1 MAGFHRVTH
10 GTEDPVIFR
19 VVARDPGRASLGT
32 APPPWAAMK
41 IGITCYPTY
50 GGSGAVATEL
60 GLDLARRGHEVHFI
74 TYDSP
79 FRLHG
84 YTERIYFHQVETR
97 MGRYPLFDHFPYT
110 LALASKQYEVVLS
123 EGLEIL
129 HVHYAIPH
137 ATTAYL
143 AREMLKGQQP
153 LKVITTLHGTDI
165 TLVGQESSFYGIT
178 KFSIEQSDEVTAVST
193 YLRDETYRAFGCVS
207 CDVKVIPNFVNL
219 QEYKPGEPDAKSK
232 SSLAPEGGKV
242 ITHVSNFREV
252 KRVKDVVRVF
262 ARIRRAM
269 PATLIMVGDGPE
281 RVDAENEAR
290 ELGVTADVRFL
301 GRLDS
306 VASLLQATDLF
317 LLPSQTE
324 SFGLA
329 ALEAMACGSPVV
341 ASRAGGLPEV
351 VDDGINGILEPVGS
365 VEAMG
370 RRAVELLRDPRRY
383 AAMREAAIG
392 KAREFSADRIVP
404 MYEHLYEEVLR
415 GTPAVSR
422 ADGR

>member
-1 MAGFHRVTH
+1 MR
-10 GTEDPVIFR
+10 
-19 VVARDPGRASLGT
+19 
-32 APPPWAAMK
+32 

-74 TYDSP
+74 TYDAP
-79 FRLHG
+79 FRMHG
-84 YTERIYFHQVETR
+84 YSQRVYFHQVETR

-110 LALASKQYEVVLS
+110 LALASKQHEVVLS
-123 EGLEIL
+123 EKLEVL

-143 AREMLKGQQP
+143 AREMLRGERP
-153 LKVITTLHGTDI
+153 LRVITTLHGTDI
-165 TLVGQESSFYGIT
+165 TLVGQESSFYAIT
-178 KFSIEQSDEVTAVST
+178 KFSIEQSDEVTAVSA

-207 CDVKVIPNFVNL
+207 CDLRVIPNFVNL
-219 QEYKPGEPDAKSK
+219 AEYRPAANGGAGPV
-232 SSLAPEGGKV
+232 APAGTKV

-252 KRVKDVVRVF
+252 KRVKDVIRVF

-269 PATLIMVGDGPE
+269 PAVLMMVGDGPD
-281 RVDAENEAR
+281 RVDAEAEAR
-290 ELGVTADVRFL
+290 ELSVAGDVRFL

-329 ALEAMACGSPVV
+329 ALEAMACGAPVV

-351 VDDGINGILEPVGS
+351 VDDGVNGILEPVGS

-370 RRAVELLRDPRRY
+370 RRAVELLRDGGRHG
-383 AAMREAAIG
+383 AMRDAAIT
-392 KAREFSADRIVP
+392 KAREFSADRVVP
-404 MYEHLYEEVLR
+404 MYEALYEETVR
-415 GTPAVSR
+415 GVTTGGPR
-422 ADGR
+422 DGR

>member
-1 MAGFHRVTH
+1 
-10 GTEDPVIFR
+10 
-19 VVARDPGRASLGT
+19 
-32 APPPWAAMK
+32 MK

-79 FRLHG
+79 FRLRG
-84 YTERIYFHQVETR
+84 YTERVFFHQVETR

-110 LALASKQYEVVLS
+110 LALASKQHEVVLG
-123 EGLEIL
+123 EELDLL

-143 AREMLKGQQP
+143 AREMLKGERP
-153 LKVITTLHGTDI
+153 VKVITTLHGTDI
-165 TLVGQESSFYGIT
+165 TLVGQESSFYAIT
-178 KFSIEQSDEVTAVST
+178 KFSIEQSDGVTAVSN
-193 YLRDETYRAFGCVS
+193 YLRDETYRAFGCGS
-207 CDVKVIPNFVNL
+207 CDIRMVPNFVNL
-219 QEYKPGEPDAKSK
+219 QEYRPSEPGCRGSV
-232 SSLAPEGGKV
+232 APEGHKV

-262 ARIRRAM
+262 ARVRRAM
-269 PATLIMVGDGPE
+269 PATLVMIGDGPE

-290 ELGVTADVRFL
+290 DLAVTDDVRFL

-306 VASLLQATDLF
+306 VASLLQASDLF
-317 LLPSQTE
+317 ILPSQTE

-351 VDDGINGILEPVGS
+351 IDDGVNGILEPVGS

-370 RRAVELLRDPRRY
+370 RRAVELLRDPERH
-383 AAMREAAIG
+383 AAMRAAAIA
-392 KAREFSADRIVP
+392 KAEQFSADRIVP
-404 MYEHLYEEVLR
+404 MYEAYYREVL
-415 GTPAVSR
+415 A
-422 ADGR
+422 

>member
-1 MAGFHRVTH
+1 
-10 GTEDPVIFR
+10 
-19 VVARDPGRASLGT
+19 
-32 APPPWAAMK
+32 MK

-79 FRLHG
+79 FRLRG
-84 YTERIYFHQVETR
+84 YSERVFFHQVETR

-110 LALASKQYEVVLS
+110 LALASKQHEVVLR
-123 EGLEIL
+123 EELDLL

-143 AREMLKGQQP
+143 AREMLKGERP
-153 LKVITTLHGTDI
+153 VKVITTLHGTDI
-165 TLVGQESSFYGIT
+165 TLVGQESSFYAIT
-178 KFSIEQSDEVTAVST
+178 KFSIERSDGVTAVSS
-193 YLRDETYRAFGCVS
+193 YLRDETYRAFGCGN
-207 CDVKVIPNFVNL
+207 CDVRMVPNFVNL
-219 QEYKPGEPDAKSK
+219 QEYRPGEQGCRGSV
-232 SSLAPEGGKV
+232 APEGHKL

-262 ARIRRAM
+262 ARVRRAM
-269 PATLIMVGDGPE
+269 PATLVMIGDGPE

-290 ELGVTADVRFL
+290 DLAVTDDVRFL

-306 VASLLQATDLF
+306 VASLLQASDLF
-317 LLPSQTE
+317 ILPSQTE

-329 ALEAMACGSPVV
+329 ALEAMACGAPVV

-351 VDDGINGILEPVGS
+351 IDDGLNGILEPVGS

-370 RRAVELLRDPRRY
+370 RRAVELLRDPERH
-383 AAMREAAIG
+383 AAMRASAIA
-392 KAREFSADRIVP
+392 KAEQFSADKVVP
-404 MYEHLYEEVLR
+404 MYEAYYREVL
-415 GTPAVSR
+415 A
-422 ADGR
+422 

>member
-1 MAGFHRVTH
+1 
-10 GTEDPVIFR
+10 
-19 VVARDPGRASLGT
+19 
-32 APPPWAAMK
+32 MK

-79 FRLHG
+79 FRLRG
-84 YTERIYFHQVETR
+84 YNERVFFHQVETR

-110 LALASKQYEVVLS
+110 LALASKQHEVVLS
-123 EGLEIL
+123 EDLDLL

-143 AREMLKGQQP
+143 AREMLKGERS
-153 LKVITTLHGTDI
+153 LRVITTLHGTDI
-165 TLVGQESSFYGIT
+165 TLVGQESSFYAIT
-178 KFSIEQSDEVTAVST
+178 KFSIERSDGVTAVSS
-193 YLRDETYRAFGCVS
+193 YLRDETYRAFGCGS
-207 CDVKVIPNFVNL
+207 CDVRVVPNFVNL
-219 QEYKPGEPDAKSK
+219 QEYRPGEPGCRGAV
-232 SSLAPEGGKV
+232 APEGDKV

-269 PATLIMVGDGPE
+269 PATLVMIGDGPE

-290 ELGVTADVRFL
+290 DLAVTDDVRFL

-306 VASLLQATDLF
+306 VASLLQASDLF
-317 LLPSQTE
+317 ILPSQTE

-351 VDDGINGILEPVGS
+351 IDDGVNGILEPVGS

-370 RRAVELLRDPRRY
+370 RRAVELLRDPERH
-383 AAMREAAIG
+383 AAMRAAAIA
-392 KAREFSADRIVP
+392 KAEQFSADKVVP
-404 MYEHLYEEVLR
+404 MYEAYYREVL
-415 GTPAVSR
+415 A
-422 ADGR
+422 

>member
-1 MAGFHRVTH
+1 VITTLH
-10 GTEDPVIFR
+10 GTD
-19 VVARDPGRASLGT
+19 
-32 APPPWAAMK
+32 
-41 IGITCYPTY
+41 ITLV
-50 GGSGAVATEL
+50 GQESS
-60 GLDLARRGHEVHFI
+60 F
-74 TYDSP
+74 
-79 FRLHG
+79 
-84 YTERIYFHQVETR
+84 
-97 MGRYPLFDHFPYT
+97 
-110 LALASKQYEVVLS
+110 
-123 EGLEIL
+123 
-129 HVHYAIPH
+129 YAITKFSIEQSDEVT
-137 ATTAYL
+137 AVSAYL
-143 AREMLKGQQP
+143 RDETYRAFGCVSCNIRVIPNFVNLQEYRPAETGGRSGLAP
-153 LKVITTLHGTDI
+153 ADHKVITTLHGTDI

-178 KFSIEQSDEVTAVST
+178 KFSIEQSDEVTAVSA

-219 QEYKPGEPDAKSK
+219 QEYRPGEPGAKNT
-232 SSLAPEGGKV
+232 LAPEGGRV

-262 ARIRRAM
+262 ARIQRAM

-351 VDDGINGILEPVGS
+351 IDDAVNGILEPVGS

-370 RRAVELLRDPRRY
+370 RRAVELLRDPPRY
-383 AAMREAAIG
+383 AAMREAAVA

-404 MYEHLYEEVLR
+404 MYEQVYEEVLR
-415 GTPAVSR
+415 GRPAMSR

>member
-1 MAGFHRVTH
+1 
-10 GTEDPVIFR
+10 
-19 VVARDPGRASLGT
+19 
-32 APPPWAAMK
+32 MK

-60 GLDLARRGHEVHFI
+60 GLELARRGHEIHFI

-79 FRLHG
+79 FRLRG
-84 YTERIYFHQVETR
+84 YEERVFFHQVETR
-97 MGRYPLFDHFPYT
+97 MGRYPLFDHYPYT
-110 LALASKQYEVVLS
+110 LALASKQHEVATR
-123 EGLEIL
+123 EGLDIL

-143 AREMLKGQQP
+143 AREMLRGERD
-153 LKVITTLHGTDI
+153 LRIITTLHGTDI
-165 TLVGQESSFYGIT
+165 TLVGQESSFYAIT
-178 KFSIEQSDEVTAVST
+178 KFSIERSDAVTAVSS

-207 CDVKVIPNFVNL
+207 CDLKMIPNFVNL
-219 QEYKPGEPDAKSK
+219 QEYRPGEPTGRLG
-232 SSLAPEGGKV
+232 LAPDGHKL

-262 ARIRRAM
+262 ARIQRAM
-269 PATLIMVGDGPE
+269 PATLVMIGDGPE

-290 ELGVTADVRFL
+290 DLGVGPDVKFL

-306 VASLLQATDLF
+306 VASLLQASDLF
-317 LLPSQTE
+317 VLPSQTE

-351 VDDGINGILEPVGS
+351 VDDGVNGILEPVGS

-383 AAMREAAIG
+383 GAMRDAAIA
-392 KAREFSADRIVP
+392 KAHEFSADAIVP
-404 MYEHLYEEVLR
+404 KYEALYQEVIR
-415 GTPAVSR
+415 
-422 ADGR
+422 

>member
-1 MAGFHRVTH
+1 
-10 GTEDPVIFR
+10 
-19 VVARDPGRASLGT
+19 
-32 APPPWAAMK
+32 MK

-60 GLDLARRGHEVHFI
+60 GLELARRGHEVHFI

-79 FRLHG
+79 FRLRG
-84 YTERIYFHQVETR
+84 YSERVYFHQVETR

-110 LALASKQYEVVLS
+110 LALASKQHEVVLR
-123 EGLEIL
+123 EELDLL

-143 AREMLKGQQP
+143 AREMLKRERP
-153 LKVITTLHGTDI
+153 VRVITTLHGTDI
-165 TLVGQESSFYGIT
+165 TLVGQESSFYAIT
-178 KFSIEQSDEVTAVST
+178 KFSIEQSDGVTAVSN
-193 YLRDETYRAFGCVS
+193 YLRDETYRAFGCGH
-207 CDVKVIPNFVNL
+207 CDVRMVPNFVNL
-219 QEYKPGEPDAKSK
+219 QEYRPAQPGCRGSV
-232 SSLAPEGGKV
+232 APEGHKV

-262 ARIRRAM
+262 ARVRRAM
-269 PATLIMVGDGPE
+269 PATLVMIGDGPE

-290 ELGVTADVRFL
+290 DLAVSEDVRFL

-306 VASLLQATDLF
+306 VASLLQASDLF
-317 LLPSQTE
+317 ILPSQTE

-329 ALEAMACGSPVV
+329 ALEAMACGAPVV

-351 VDDGINGILEPVGS
+351 IDDGVDGILEPVGS

-370 RRAVELLRDPRRY
+370 RRAVELLRDPERH
-383 AAMREAAIG
+383 ATMRAAAIA
-392 KAREFSADRIVP
+392 KAEQFSADRIVP
-404 MYEHLYEEVLR
+404 MYESFYQEVL
-415 GTPAVSR
+415 A
-422 ADGR
+422 